1 MRGIKT
7 RRIRL
12 WVKRRLLLAS
22 CAWGAVARFLLT
34 VPVLFCTVPK
44 AEVSIVVRHEL
55 SAITGAVHA
64 DVGPPEVVVRFAEAA
79 ITDKGRFCS
88 HTRD

>member
-1 MRGIKT
+1 MSFFARVGLRQISLFS
-7 RRIRL
+7 RL
-12 WVKRRLLLAS
+12 VMNLFHQRLKRAPADL
-22 CAWGAVARFLLT
+22 
-34 VPVLFCTVPK
+34 

-64 DVGPPEVVVRFAEAA
+64 DVGPSEIVIGFAEAA
-79 ITDKGRFCS
+79 IADKGRFCC